1 MKRICV
7 FCGSSAGNR
16 PAYAAAARALGKE
29 MAARGIGL
37 VYGGGGVGLMGAV
50 ATAVLDN
57 GGSVTGVIPHG
68 LMIREVA
75 HPGVPDMRVVDSM
88 HERKALMN
96 LLSDAFISLPGGL
109 GTLEETA
116 EMLTWAQLGIHR
128 KPVAL
133 LNIDGFYNA
142 FIDFLDGT
150 VREGFLRGAN
160 RSLLVVGTEPESLLD
175 ELSAYEPPVTDRWIS
190 RSET

>member
-1 MKRICV
+1 
-7 FCGSSAGNR
+7 
-16 PAYAAAARALGKE
+16 